1 MTKKRRVVQSIRS
14 KGVLPQ
20 ERYWHNG
27 GDIELHLYA
36 RALRRAARTL
46 IAGLDLKPN
55 PVSGW
60 DAAPIILLYRQ
71 AMELQLKE
79 LVGEGSSLLQNPVD
93 PLTLYKT
100 HSLRW
105 LAQIVCQIIKAAG
118 WEAKF
123 TCEGVADLAAFSALI
138 GELEAADPVVSAVMS
153 IDRKRDGS
161 VPPLQQ
167 PENVVLLSKRLDA
180 VLDLLDATTDALAA
194 DQTIEPS
201 EADGFGF
208 PSIIQ

>member
-1 MTKKRRVVQSIRS
+1 MKKKRSAVQSIQS
-14 KGVLPQ
+14 KRVASQ
-20 ERYWHNG
+20 ERSWHNG

-36 RALRRAARTL
+36 RSLRRAVKTL
-46 IAGLDLKPN
+46 IVNLDLRPN

-71 AMELQLKE
+71 ALELQLKE

-105 LAQIVCQIIKAAG
+105 LAQIGCQIIKTAG

-138 GELEAADPVVSAVMS
+138 GELEATDPVVSAVMS
-153 IDRKRDGS
+153 IDRRRDGS
-161 VPPLQQ
+161 VPPLLQ
-167 PENVVLLSKRLDA
+167 PQNVVSLSKRLDS

-194 DQTIEPS
+194 EVTEAS
-201 EADGFGF
+201 EAGEFGF